1 MHIATTTL
9 VCAAAL
15 VLTAVAPSAPPL
27 PPKPAHGDAP
37 EPADSGKPKP
47 KLTGDPKWLTRLH
60 TRPGHTKQLTKDN
73 FDEWVTDAVNGKKS
87 AIVRWIS
94 TDDTSDCSWII
105 QRHGSSGDQAL
116 GGDKPP
122 KEDYC
127 KIMAKSSQQWNEVAE
142 KYKDDSTV
150 VFGDVVLSDW
160 KDLVED
166 VKKVRTDL
174 MKPMEEHDE
183 EVETMPEQPA
193 HLSTIFANEVTELD
207 YMYAEH
213 IEEHIAEHIE
223 EQPES
228 GEEPEN
234 DDKDQMPTYAKHN
247 FGCTIRVYDMSSGT
261 GDEISGQGWSPE
273 CRDYVQTREADDF
286 EHPLEEDPPDEEDHL
301 PDIDESD
308 ATEPPPLPESEVS
321 ESETLH
327 IDESNT
333 TDPPPSPEPMS
344 EHVDKDSEHY
354 VDVSEAT
361 DPPPEPES
369 EDSHEEEQEH
379 YHEQPEDYLSHDYH
393 QEVYPEHITLD
404 NLVTHSKERLV
415 QTIKDTF
422 HLQEM

>member
-1 MHIATTTL
+1 MQAAVAAPMHRCRRCQAAACCRATPCRHAWRHQHQSSSSHRGNKPGPIAGAPPHPLPKHAPMHIATTTI

-105 QRHGSSGDQAL
+105 QRHGSSGDQTL

-122 KEDYC
+122 KQDYC
-127 KIMAKSSQQWNEVAE
+127 KILAKSSQQWNEVAE

-166 VKKVRTDL
+166 VKKVRTDA
-174 MKPMEEHDE
+174 MKPIHDE
-183 EVETMPEQPA
+183 EEDTMPEQPA
-193 HLSTIFANEVTELD
+193 HLSTIFANEVVELD

-213 IEEHIAEHIE
+213 IEEHNAEHIE
-223 EQPES
+223 EQPEQL
-228 GEEPEN
+228 EEPEN

-247 FGCTIRVYDMSSGT
+247 FGCTIRVYNMCG
-261 GDEISGQGWSPE
+261 P
-273 CRDYVQTREADDF
+273 
-286 EHPLEEDPPDEEDHL
+286 HP
-301 PDIDESD
+301 
-308 ATEPPPLPESEVS
+308 
-321 ESETLH
+321 
-327 IDESNT
+327 
-333 TDPPPSPEPMS
+333 
-344 EHVDKDSEHY
+344 
-354 VDVSEAT
+354 
-361 DPPPEPES
+361 
-369 EDSHEEEQEH
+369 
-379 YHEQPEDYLSHDYH
+379 
-393 QEVYPEHITLD
+393 
-404 NLVTHSKERLV
+404 THSRC
-415 QTIKDTF
+415 
-422 HLQEM
+422 HLCRCSSSTY

>member
-1 MHIATTTL
+1 MIQAASAVGRVGPLRAAGSRQSSSSINSHRGNKPGPPGAPPLPPLPKHAPMHIATTTI

-37 EPADSGKPKP
+37 EPADSGKP

-183 EVETMPEQPA
+183 EVHTMPEQPA

-247 FGCTIRVYDMSSGT
+247 FGCTIRVYDMFGPHTTQSRCHLLRCGSST
-261 GDEISGQGWSPE
+261 
-273 CRDYVQTREADDF
+273 Y
-286 EHPLEEDPPDEEDHL
+286 
-301 PDIDESD
+301 
-308 ATEPPPLPESEVS
+308 
-321 ESETLH
+321 
-327 IDESNT
+327 
-333 TDPPPSPEPMS
+333 
-344 EHVDKDSEHY
+344 
-354 VDVSEAT
+354 
-361 DPPPEPES
+361 
-369 EDSHEEEQEH
+369 
-379 YHEQPEDYLSHDYH
+379 
-393 QEVYPEHITLD
+393 
-404 NLVTHSKERLV
+404 
-415 QTIKDTF
+415 
-422 HLQEM
+422 